1 MCCLRAEICLL
12 SWGMA
17 AYARD
22 EARNSA
28 VNVER
33 IRKRMEFPYMIVFY
47 LGSGDV
53 EVLVGSVVPIKLKV
67 HAWLI
72 G

>member
-1 MCCLRAEICLL
+1 
-12 SWGMA
+12 
-17 AYARD
+17 
-22 EARNSA
+22 
-28 VNVER
+28 
-33 IRKRMEFPYMIVFY
+33 MIVFY